1 MPHTTGLVRAFG
13 ALLLFLSLF
22 SAVSLCMRGALTPE
36 EERAVSGDLSTVTVV
51 LDAGH
56 GGEDGG
62 AVGVNGVYEKDLNF
76 ALTRRLGALL
86 EEAGVCVVYTRTED
100 KMLYSEAEGK
110 SGRKKFFD
118 LRNRLALARAQEN
131 PVLVSIHMN
140 KFTVAK
146 YSGLQVYYSGARP
159 ESRAL
164 AAAVQDTVR
173 ETMQPE
179 NKRQIKQAGDNI
191 YLLDK
196 ADIPAVLIE
205 CGFLSNPAE
214 CEALSSEDY
223 QNRLSYAIF
232 CGIMEYLNA

>member
-1 MPHTTGLVRAFG
+1 MLRYRGLFRAFG
-13 ALLLFLSLF
+13 ALMLFFSLF
-22 SAVSLCMRGALTPE
+22 CAVSFCMRGALVGE
-36 EERAVSGDLSTVTVV
+36 EERAASADLSAVTVV

-62 AVGVNGVYEKDLNF
+62 AVGVNGVYEKDLNLS
-76 ALTRRLGALL
+76 LTHRLGALL
-86 EEAGVCVVYTRTED
+86 EEAGVRVVYTRTED

-118 LRNRLALARAQEN
+118 LRNRLLLARAQEN

-146 YSGLQVYYSGARP
+146 YSGLQVYYSAARP

-164 AAAVQDTVR
+164 AAAVQETVR
-173 ETMQPE
+173 KNLQPE
-179 NKRQIKQAGDNI
+179 NRRQIKQAGDNI

-214 CEALSSEDY
+214 CENLSSEDY
-223 QNRLSYAIF
+223 QNRLSYAVF
-232 CGIMEYLNA
+232 CGIMEYLTA